1 MKVRL
6 PDRNDA
12 LVLIGGVGVVVG
24 IWQALPWLAI
34 VIGGAFLIYVGVATD
49 RAGGDDGESD

>member
-12 LVLIGGVGVVVG
+12 LVLLGGIGVVAGV
-24 IWQALPWLAI
+24 WQVLPWLAI
-34 VIGGAFLIYVGVATD
+34 VVGSLFLIYVGVVTD